1 MATWPSSTKAST
13 TNLDAGTDS
22 PRLARADIKTNVDNV
37 NSIIDMFNIPGSPT
51 DDYILKYNSSTSKFD
66 MEAEAASQ
74 NLFSTIAV
82 AGQSNVVAD
91 ASTDTLT
98 LAAGTGLAITTDA
111 GTDTITFTPTISD
124 ANITIVGD
132 DSTGTTFSAKNGDN
146 IKIAG
151 GTNITTAV
159 SGDTVTIT
167 GATIPS
173 IGDLTFTGST
183 ITAPSNGDLTLT
195 TSGTG
200 LIDLNDTVRFNAG
213 YKEDINT
220 LTYGAGTNVDCSLA
234 PIHKITLTG
243 NCDFR
248 IDNLGTGQSVTIIIT
263 QDGTG
268 SRTATFAET
277 DSTAVK
283 FAGGAPT
290 LTTDGNAID
299 VVTIFND
306 GTSHLG
312 NIALDLKAS

>member
-1 MATWPSSTKAST
+1 MTVTLRTTSNTKA
-13 TNLDAGTDS
+13 TNKGASLSHAELDGNFVHF
-22 PRLARADIKTNVDNV
+22 L
-37 NSIIDMFNIPGSPT
+37 
-51 DDYILKYNSSTSKFD
+51 
-66 MEAEAASQ
+66 
-74 NLFSTIAV
+74 
-82 AGQSNVVAD
+82 
-91 ASTDTLT
+91 DT
-98 LAAGTGLAITTDA
+98 GITV
-111 GTDTITFTPTISD
+111 
-124 ANITIVGD
+124 VGD
-132 DSTGTTFSAKNGDN
+132 DSSGTQFTPGDDL
-146 IKIAG
+146 KIAG

-159 SGDTVTIT
+159 SGPTLTVTGSST
-167 GATIPS
+167 P
-173 IGDLTFTGST
+173 TFTSVTTNVLSADFVNILDNKITTGSNANLELTPGGTGT
-183 ITAPSNGDLTLT
+183 IVMPGITVDDNEIQANRSNDDLVLVA
-195 TSGTG
+195 SGTG
-200 LIDLNDTVRFNAG
+200 SIDARANVRFNTT
-213 YKEDINT
+213 YTEDINT

-234 PIHKITLTG
+234 PVHKITLTG

-290 LTTDGNAID
+290 LTTAGNSID